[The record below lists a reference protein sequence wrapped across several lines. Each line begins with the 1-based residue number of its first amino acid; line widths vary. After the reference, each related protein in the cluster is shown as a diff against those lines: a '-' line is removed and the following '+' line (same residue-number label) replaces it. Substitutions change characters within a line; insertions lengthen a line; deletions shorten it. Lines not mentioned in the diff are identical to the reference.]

1 MQRLNPAAP
10 PRGSRGS
17 RHPLALTGF
26 GAIYPATMAQHPFI
40 KMHGLGNDFVVIDA
54 RERGLK
60 LTPAEAAAIA
70 DRHSG
75 IGCDQL
81 LILEKPAKP
90 NLADAFMRILNA
102 DGSESGA
109 CGNGTRCVADLLMR
123 ESGRDKLVIETTAGL
138 LDAERASGGRVS
150 VDMGPAR
157 LDWRE
162 IPLKEA
168 CDTAHVPLAL
178 GPLKDPVAVNMGNP
192 HAVFFVDDVA
202 KIDLAALGPVLERH
216 AMFPERANIE
226 VAQLIGPDR
235 IRLRVWE
242 RGAGI
247 TLACGSGACAA
258 AVAAARRGLTGR
270 KATIVLERGE
280 LEIEWLKDGHVLMTG
295 PVAVSF
301 TGVLPQIAA

>member
-1 MQRLNPAAP
+1 
-10 PRGSRGS
+10 
-17 RHPLALTGF
+17 
-26 GAIYPATMAQHPFI
+26 MAQRTFI
-40 KMHGLGNDFVVIDA
+40 KMHGLGNDFVVIDS
-54 RERGLK
+54 RNGDLK
-60 LTPAEAAAIA
+60 LSPAEAKAIA

-75 IGCDQL
+75 VGCDQL

-90 NLADAFMRILNA
+90 NLADVFMRILNS

-123 ESGRDKLVIETTAGL
+123 ETGRDKLVIETSAGL
-138 LDAERASGGRVS
+138 LDAERAPDGRVS

-157 LDWRE
+157 LDWRD

-247 TLACGSGACAA
+247 TLACGSGACATG
-258 AVAAARRGLTGR
+258 VAAARRGLTGR
-270 KATIVLERGE
+270 KVTIVLERGE
-280 LEIEWLKDGHVLMTG
+280 LEIEWLPDGHVLMTG

-301 TGVLPQIAA
+301 TGVLPQLAA

>member
-1 MQRLNPAAP
+1 
-10 PRGSRGS
+10 
-17 RHPLALTGF
+17 
-26 GAIYPATMAQHPFI
+26 MAQRTFI
-40 KMHGLGNDFVVIDA
+40 KMHGLGNDFVVIDS
-54 RERGLK
+54 RNGDLK
-60 LTPAEAAAIA
+60 LSPAEAKAIA

-75 IGCDQL
+75 VGCDQL

-90 NLADAFMRILNA
+90 NLADVFMRILNS

-123 ESGRDKLVIETTAGL
+123 ETGRDKLVIETSAGL

-150 VDMGPAR
+150 VDMGLAR

-226 VAQLIGPDR
+226 VAQVIGPDR

-247 TLACGSGACAA
+247 TLACGSGACATG
-258 AVAAARRGLTGR
+258 VAAARRGLTGR
-270 KATIVLERGE
+270 KVTIVLERGE
-280 LEIEWLKDGHVLMTG
+280 LEIEWLPDGHVLMTG

-301 TGVLPQIAA
+301 TGVLPQLAA

>member
-1 MQRLNPAAP
+1 MQDRRQAGPVGFHGG
-10 PRGSRGS
+10 RCHISR
-17 RHPLALTGF
+17 
-26 GAIYPATMAQHPFI
+26 TMAQRSFI

-54 RERGLK
+54 RERDLK
-60 LTPAEAAAIA
+60 LTPTEAKAIA

-75 IGCDQL
+75 VGCDQL

-90 NLADAFMRILNA
+90 NLADVFMRILNS

-123 ESGRDKLVIETTAGL
+123 ETGREKLVIETSAGL
-138 LDAERASGGRVS
+138 LDAERASEGRVS

-168 CDTAHVPLAL
+168 CDTAHVPLSL

-202 KIDLAALGPVLERH
+202 KVDLEALGPVLVHH
-216 AMFPERANIE
+216 AMFP
-226 VAQLIGPDR
+226 
-235 IRLRVWE
+235 
-242 RGAGI
+242 
-247 TLACGSGACAA
+247 
-258 AVAAARRGLTGR
+258 
-270 KATIVLERGE
+270 
-280 LEIEWLKDGHVLMTG
+280 
-295 PVAVSF
+295 
-301 TGVLPQIAA
+301 

>member
-1 MQRLNPAAP
+1 MA
-10 PRGSRGS
+10 SR
-17 RHPLALTGF
+17 
-26 GAIYPATMAQHPFI
+26 PFI

-54 RERGLK
+54 RERGLA
-60 LTPAEAAAIA
+60 LSAAEAAAIA
-70 DRHSG
+70 DRRSG

-81 LILEKPAKP
+81 LILEKPVKP
-90 NLADAFMRILNA
+90 NLADVFMRILNA

-123 ESGRDKLVIETTAGL
+123 EMGRDKLVIETAAGL
-138 LDAERASGGRVS
+138 LDAERASGGRIS
-150 VDMGPAR
+150 VDMGPAK
-157 LDWRE
+157 LDWRD

-168 CDTAHVPLAL
+168 CDTNHVPLAI

-192 HAVFFVDDVA
+192 HAVFFVDDAA
-202 KIDLAALGPVLERH
+202 KIDLASLGPVLERH

-247 TLACGSGACAA
+247 TLACGSGACAT

>member
-1 MQRLNPAAP
+1 MA
-10 PRGSRGS
+10 SR
-17 RHPLALTGF
+17 
-26 GAIYPATMAQHPFI
+26 PFI

-54 RERGLK
+54 RDRTLA
-60 LTPAEAAAIA
+60 LSAAEASAIA
-70 DRHSG
+70 DRRSG

-90 NLADAFMRILNA
+90 NLADVFMRILNS

-123 ESGRDKLVIETTAGL
+123 ETGRDKLVIETTAGL
-138 LDAERASGGRVS
+138 LDAERASGGRIS
-150 VDMGPAR
+150 VDMGPAL
-157 LDWRE
+157 LDWRD

-168 CDTAHVPLAL
+168 CDTNHVPLAL
-178 GPLKDPVAVNMGNP
+178 GPLNDPVAVNMGNP
-192 HAVFFVDDVA
+192 HAVFFVDDAA
-202 KIDLAALGPVLERH
+202 KIDLAALGPVLEHH

-235 IRLRVWE
+235 IRLKVWE

-247 TLACGSGACAA
+247 TLACGTGACAT

>member
-1 MQRLNPAAP
+1 M
-10 PRGSRGS
+10 GSR
-17 RHPLALTGF
+17 
-26 GAIYPATMAQHPFI
+26 PFI

-54 RERGLK
+54 RDRPLA
-60 LTPAEAAAIA
+60 LSNQEAQAIA

-75 IGCDQL
+75 VGCDQL

-90 NLADAFMRILNA
+90 NLADVFMRILNA

-123 ESGRDKLVIETTAGL
+123 ESGRDKLVIETAAGL
-138 LDAERASGGRVS
+138 LDAERAAGGRVS

-168 CDTAHVPLAL
+168 CDTNHVPLAL
-178 GPLKDPVAVNMGNP
+178 GPLKDPAAVNMGNP
-192 HAVFFVDDVA
+192 HAVFFVDDAA

-216 AMFPERANIE
+216 AMFPERANIG

-235 IRLRVWE
+235 LRLRVWE
-242 RGAGI
+242 RGVGI

-270 KATIVLERGE
+270 KVAIELERGE
-280 LEIEWLKDGHVLMTG
+280 LELEWLKDGHVLMTG

-301 TGVLPQIAA
+301 TGVLSQIAA

>member
-1 MQRLNPAAP
+1 
-10 PRGSRGS
+10 
-17 RHPLALTGF
+17 
-26 GAIYPATMAQHPFI
+26 MAQRTFI

-54 RERGLK
+54 RERGIK
-60 LTPAEAAAIA
+60 LTAAEAQAIA

-75 IGCDQL
+75 VGCDQL

-90 NLADAFMRILNA
+90 NVADVFMRILNS

-123 ESGRDKLVIETTAGL
+123 ETGRDKLVIETSAGL
-138 LDAERASGGRVS
+138 LDAERAPGGRVS

-162 IPLKEA
+162 IPLQEA
-168 CDTAHVPLAL
+168 CDTARVPLAMGL
-178 GPLKDPVAVNMGNP
+178 LKDPVAVNMGNP
-192 HAVFFVDDVA
+192 HAVFFVDDIA
-202 KIDLAALGPVLERH
+202 KVDLTALGPAIERH
-216 AMFPERANIE
+216 AMFPERTNVE
-226 VAQLIGPDR
+226 VAQLISRDR

-242 RGAGI
+242 RGVGI
-247 TLACGSGACAA
+247 TLACGSGACAT